1 MMTLLARLPPESPE
15 EGGGYR
21 GAVDFFRRRADA
33 DGRPKMEKMTIDGRA
48 GTPAAARDSRAA

>member
-21 GAVDFFRRRADA
+21 HAVDSFAARGA
-33 DGRPKMEKMTIDGRA
+33 DGRPRMDEMTIDGRA
-48 GTPAAARDSRAA
+48 GTPAAAHDSRAT